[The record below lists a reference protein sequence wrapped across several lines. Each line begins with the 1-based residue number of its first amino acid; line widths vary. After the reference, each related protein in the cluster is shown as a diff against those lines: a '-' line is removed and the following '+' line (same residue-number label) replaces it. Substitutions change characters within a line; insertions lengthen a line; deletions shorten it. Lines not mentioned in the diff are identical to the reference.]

1 MPRETIASS
10 PTPPRALDAPQAG
23 FFHTHMLGVE
33 DLTREELETVLTL
46 AAQYKAELVAT
57 PDLRHTTLRGR
68 TLVNLF
74 FENSTR
80 TRTSFEIAAK
90 RLGADVVNFDVA
102 TSSIAKGET
111 LVDTAET
118 IEALGAQFIVMRHPA
133 SGACQFLMRHV
144 SASLINAGDG
154 SHEHP
159 TQALLDALTI
169 REALGNIEGARV
181 SIIGDAL
188 HSRVARSAVHALI
201 KLGAKVTL
209 AGPSTL
215 VPVEF
220 ASMGVRVVHNFDDAA
235 QDADVIYLLRIQTER
250 QASNFLPS
258 LSEYST
264 LFGMN
269 AARLAKAKPTA
280 LVMHPGPVNRG
291 VEVTREVMDS
301 PRSRILG
308 QVTNG
313 VAVRMAVLTLLDRA
327 RNAGAPSTKSA
338 RKSR

>member
-1 MPRETIASS
+1 MSVLTPASPMKTLETSSLPALEGQHLLGIETLSRAEIETILS
-10 PTPPRALDAPQAG
+10 
-23 FFHTHMLGVE
+23 
-33 DLTREELETVLTL
+33 L
-46 AAQYKAELVAT
+46 AAEYKEGIVSR
-57 PDLRHTTLRGR
+57 PDERLTTLQGR

-80 TRTSFEIAAK
+80 TRTSFELAGK

-118 IEALGAQFIVMRHPA
+118 IEALGARFIVMRHPA
-133 SGACQFLMRHV
+133 SGSCQFLLRHV
-144 SASLINAGDG
+144 TASLINAGDG

-169 REALGNIEGARV
+169 QEALGRVEGARV

-188 HSRVARSAVHALI
+188 HSRVARSVIYALT
-201 KLGAKVTL
+201 KLGAHVTV

-215 VPVEF
+215 VPVKF
-220 ASMGVRVVHNFDDAA
+220 GLLGVEVRHSFHEAVA
-235 QDADVIYLLRIQTER
+235 DADVIYLLRVQTER
-250 QASNFLPS
+250 QTGNYLPS
-258 LSEYST
+258 MGEYRS
-264 LFGMN
+264 LFGMD
-269 AARLAKAKPTA
+269 ADRLSRTKPTA

-327 RNAGAPSTKSA
+327 RQRAGALVASGKA
-338 RKSR
+338 GR

>member
-1 MPRETIASS
+1 LAARTIIAER
-10 PTPPRALDAPQAG
+10 PAARGGG
-23 FFHTHMLGVE
+23 FFHHHLLGVE
-33 DLTREELETVLTL
+33 DLSRLEIETVLSL
-46 AAQYKAELVAT
+46 AAEYKAALVSR
-57 PDLRHTTLRGR
+57 PDERLATLRGR
-68 TLVNLF
+68 TVVNLF

-80 TRTSFEIAAK
+80 TRTSFEFAAK

-118 IEALGAQFIVMRHPA
+118 IEALGADFIVMRHPA
-133 SGACQFLMRHV
+133 SGACQYLMRHAT
-144 SASLINAGDG
+144 ASLINAGDG

-159 TQALLDALTI
+159 TQALLDALTVQ
-169 REALGNIEGARV
+169 EALGRIEGTKV
-181 SIIGDAL
+181 SILGDAL
-188 HSRVARSAVHALI
+188 HSRVARSAIWALT

-215 VPVEF
+215 VPIEF
-220 ASMGVRVVHNFDDAA
+220 ASLGVRVVHDFEEAVE
-235 QDADVIYLLRIQTER
+235 DADVIYLLRVQTER

-258 LSEYST
+258 LAEYRS
-264 LFGMN
+264 LFGMD
-269 AARLAKAKPTA
+269 AERLALTKPGA
-280 LVMHPGPVNRG
+280 LIMHPGPVNRG

-327 RNAGAPSTKSA
+327 RQSAGVKS
-338 RKSR
+338 

>member
-1 MPRETIASS
+1 MTSA
-10 PTPPRALDAPQAG
+10 PPAKPLSVRAIDAPHEG

-33 DLTREELETVLTL
+33 DLTRQELEAVLVL
-46 AAQYKAELVAT
+46 AAEYKEGLVSR
-57 PDLRHTTLRGR
+57 PDERHTTLRGR

-80 TRTSFEIAAK
+80 TRTSFELAAK

-118 IEALGAQFIVMRHPA
+118 IEALGAEFIVMRHGA
-133 SGACQFLMRHV
+133 SGACEFLMRHV

-169 REALGNIEGARV
+169 REALGYIDGAKV

-188 HSRVARSAVHALI
+188 HSRVARSALYALT

-215 VPVEF
+215 VPAEF
-220 ASMGVRVVHNFDDAA
+220 ASLGVRVCHNFDDAA
-235 QDADVIYLLRIQTER
+235 ADADVIYLLRVQVER
-250 QASNFLPS
+250 QTSNYLPS
-258 LSEYST
+258 LAEYRS
-264 LFGMN
+264 LFGMD
-269 AARLAKAKPTA
+269 AARLAKTKPTA
-280 LVMHPGPVNRG
+280 LIMHPGPVNRG

-327 RNAGAPSTKSA
+327 RAQAGLAA
-338 RKSR
+338 RRKLV

>member
-1 MPRETIASS
+1 MAARTIIAER
-10 PTPPRALDAPQAG
+10 PAARGGG
-23 FFHTHMLGVE
+23 FFHHHLLGVE
-33 DLTREELETVLTL
+33 DLSRLEIETVLSL
-46 AAQYKAELVAT
+46 AAEYKAALVSR
-57 PDLRHTTLRGR
+57 PDERLATLRGR
-68 TLVNLF
+68 TVVNLF

-80 TRTSFEIAAK
+80 TRTSFEFAAK

-118 IEALGAQFIVMRHPA
+118 IEALGADFIVMRHPA
-133 SGACQFLMRHV
+133 SGACQYLMRHAT
-144 SASLINAGDG
+144 ASLINAGDG

-159 TQALLDALTI
+159 TQALLDALTVQ
-169 REALGNIEGARV
+169 EALGRIEGTKV
-181 SIIGDAL
+181 SILGDAL
-188 HSRVARSAVHALI
+188 HSRVARSAIWALT

-215 VPVEF
+215 VPIEF
-220 ASMGVRVVHNFDDAA
+220 ASLGVRVVHDFEEAVE
-235 QDADVIYLLRIQTER
+235 DADVIYLLRVQTER

-258 LSEYST
+258 LAEYRS
-264 LFGMN
+264 LFGMD
-269 AARLAKAKPTA
+269 AERLALTKPGA
-280 LVMHPGPVNRG
+280 LIMHPGPVNRG

-327 RNAGAPSTKSA
+327 RQSAGVKS
-338 RKSR
+338 